1 MKLGPI
7 CVLIGASI
15 AGTFAHAQ
23 FGARWHRMPIVTV
36 LSLSDTDSRFGL
48 VDDAVAFWNKTF
60 EELGSGFRLGPVT
73 RVVGPVPE
81 DALRSLSDAILAGQ
95 RAPGIVPG
103 AFQNMP
109 GDLIIVLGN
118 SNFVSFASPFFGQS
132 KRVVGIKGMH
142 YPPFTLPN
150 VAQNV
155 IVHEIGHAIGLGHN
169 ADPTMLMCGR
179 PAPCRPDLFRS
190 DKPRLFPLSE
200 DEKKRLVLM
209 YPGQWKPQEQ

>member
-1 MKLGPI
+1 
-7 CVLIGASI
+7 
-15 AGTFAHAQ
+15 
-23 FGARWHRMPIVTV
+23 
-36 LSLSDTDSRFGL
+36 
-48 VDDAVAFWNKTF
+48 
-60 EELGSGFRLGPVT
+60 
-73 RVVGPVPE
+73 
-81 DALRSLSDAILAGQ
+81 
-95 RAPGIVPG
+95 
-103 AFQNMP
+103 
-109 GDLIIVLGN
+109 
-118 SNFVSFASPFFGQS
+118 
-132 KRVVGIKGMH
+132 MH